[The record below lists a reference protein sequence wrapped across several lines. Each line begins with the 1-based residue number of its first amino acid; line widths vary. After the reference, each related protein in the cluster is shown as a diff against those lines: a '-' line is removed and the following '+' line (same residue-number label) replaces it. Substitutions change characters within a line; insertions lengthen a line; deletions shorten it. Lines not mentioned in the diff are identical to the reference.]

1 MSMILVGLNHRTAPV
16 ALREQLALTGDRL
29 REALAELNGEAVPLH
44 EVVILSTCNRLEFYA
59 TADDSG
65 SALRWLD
72 NYLAK
77 LEDIPLDELY
87 PSLYHLAGRDVIEH
101 LMRVSS
107 GLDSMIL
114 GEPQILGQVNQAFGE
129 AHAAGTTGAVLSR
142 FFSQAVHA
150 GKRARTETEISQHT
164 TSVSH
169 AAVRLA
175 QQHVGDLTTLSALI
189 VGAGE
194 MAKLAAEALVK
205 YNPRAIHFIN
215 RTCARAEEMA
225 CEIGGTA
232 VHWHELLPALTNADV
247 VIAST
252 GAPHPVIFAQELQE
266 VLPLRQGRPLL
277 MIDIAVPRDI
287 DEAVDNLEGVVLY
300 DIDDLNRVLDENIA
314 QRQASAIQVE
324 KIIAEETNN
333 FIEWMQSREVVP
345 VIVEIRQKLA
355 QIAEKEVQVALNR
368 LGDLDADEQKIVDKL
383 AHRIVNKVLYEP
395 TKRLKEQAIK
405 GKGAYYAEAV
415 VELFDLDAPLPISLE
430 DFVVPV
436 ALTTPKELSLL
447 VGERNNN

>member
-1 MSMILVGLNHRTAPV
+1 MSMILVGLNHRTAPI
-16 ALREQLALTGDRL
+16 ALREQLALSGEKL
-29 REALAELNGEAVPLH
+29 REALAELKGEAVPLH
-44 EVVILSTCNRLEFYA
+44 EVVILSTCNRLEIYA

-65 SALRWLD
+65 PALQWLD
-72 NYLAK
+72 HYLAK
-77 LEDIPLDELY
+77 LKDIELDELF
-87 PSLYHLAGRDVIEH
+87 PALYHLAGRDVIEH

-129 AHAAGTTGAVLSR
+129 AHAAGTTGAVLAR
-142 FFSQAVHA
+142 FFTQAVHA

-175 QQHVGDLTTLSALI
+175 KHHVGNLEDLSALI

-232 VHWHELLPALTNADV
+232 VHWHELLPALTHADV

-252 GAPHPVIFAQELQE
+252 GAPHPVIFAEELQE
-266 VLPLRQGRPLL
+266 ILPLRQGRPLL
-277 MIDIAVPRDI
+277 IVDIAVPRDI
-287 DEAVDNLEGVVLY
+287 DEAVDDLDGVILY
-300 DIDDLNRVLDENIA
+300 DIDDLNHVLDENMA
-314 QRQASAIQVE
+314 HRQASAIQVE
-324 KIIAEETNN
+324 KIIDEETND

-345 VIVEIRQKLA
+345 VIVELRQKLA
-355 QIAEKEVQVALNR
+355 EIAEAEVQLALNR
-368 LGDLDADEQKIVDKL
+368 LGDLDDNEQKVIDKL

-405 GKGAYYAEAV
+405 GKGPYYAECVAQ
-415 VELFDLDAPLPISLE
+415 LFDLDAPLPVPIE
-430 DFVVPV
+430 DFVVP
-436 ALTTPKELSLL
+436 TSMSTPQPISLW
-447 VGERNNN
+447 VEERNNN

>member
-16 ALREQLALTGDRL
+16 ALREQLALTGEKL
-29 REALAELNGEAVPLH
+29 REALAELNGKAVPLH
-44 EVVILSTCNRLEFYA
+44 EVVILSTCNRLEIYA
-59 TADDSG
+59 TADDSD

-72 NYLAK
+72 DYLAK
-77 LEDIPLDELY
+77 LEDIDLAELY

-101 LMRVSS
+101 LMRVAS

-129 AHAAGTTGAVLSR
+129 AHTAGTTGAVLSR
-142 FFSQAVHA
+142 FFTQAVHA

-175 QQHVGDLTTLSALI
+175 RQHIGELDKLSVLI

-194 MAKLAAEALVK
+194 MAHLAAESLVK
-205 YNPRAIHFIN
+205 YKPKAIHFIN

-232 VHWHELLPALTNADV
+232 IHWHELLPALTKTDV

-252 GAPHPVIFAQELQE
+252 GAPHPVIFAEELAE
-266 VLPLRQGRPLL
+266 ILPLRQGRPLL
-277 MIDIAVPRDI
+277 IVDIAVPRDI
-287 DEAVDNLEGVVLY
+287 DEAVDDLPGVVLY
-300 DIDDLNRVLDENIA
+300 DIDDLNRVLDKNIA
-314 QRQASAIQVE
+314 QRQASAVEVE
-324 KIIAEETNN
+324 KIITQETNG

-345 VIVEIRQKLA
+345 VIVELRQKLA
-355 QIAEKEVQVALNR
+355 EIAEKEVQLALNR
-368 LGDLDADEQKIVDKL
+368 LDDLDADEQKVVDKL
-383 AHRIVNKVLYEP
+383 AHRIVNKILYEP
-395 TKRLKEQAIK
+395 TKRLKEQAVK
-405 GKGAYYAEAV
+405 GKGPYYAEAV

-430 DFVVPV
+430 DFAVPLV
-436 ALTTPKELSLL
+436 LSTPKEMSLL
-447 VGERNNN
+447 VNERNNN